1 MKQEALNFLAK
12 LLGIPSPPGFEHKVQ
27 GLLKEELSSVVDEA
41 KIDVIGNLSLVKNP
55 GKAFKLM
62 FVSHADE
69 ASLMVRYITDEGF
82 ICFSG
87 GSGLRLDSA
96 LGQRVIVLGKD
107 GAIPGVICGRS
118 SRDAERKAKD
128 FWIDIGAKNRRAA
141 GEVVAI
147 GDPIVYEQNL
157 AFLPNGRAIARGFD
171 NKIGCFVLA
180 ELTRL
185 LDVNNIPIAL
195 YAVFSVQEE
204 IGSRGIQIAAFDI
217 SPKVG
222 VVVDVIEATDYP
234 EADKR
239 EMGEID
245 LDKGPVIYRGPN
257 INPLLFGVLVD
268 VAKKIDINYQIFGEP
283 ASIPNDAGVLQLTKS
298 GVATVVVSIPV
309 RYPHTPGGILSLADV
324 EKTIQLLTAF
334 VRALGSKVDFRSV

>member
-1 MKQEALNFLAK
+1 MRQEALNFLTK
-12 LLGIPSPPGFEHKVQ
+12 LLGIPTPPGFEHQ
-27 GLLKEELSSVVDEA
+27 IQELLKEELSSVVDEA

-55 GKAFKLM
+55 GKASKLM

-69 ASLMVRYITDEGF
+69 IGLMVRYITDEGF
-82 ICFSG
+82 IFFSG

-107 GAIPGVICGRS
+107 EAVPGVICGRPS
-118 SRDAERKAKD
+118 KDAERKAKD
-128 FWIDIGAKNRRAA
+128 FWIDIGAKNKKAA
-141 GEVVAI
+141 GEVVTV

-171 NKIGCFVLA
+171 NKIGCFILSELMRVL
-180 ELTRL
+180 EVDNTPLT
-185 LDVNNIPIAL
+185 L
-195 YAVFSVQEE
+195 YTVFSVQEE
-204 IGSRGIQIAAFDI
+204 IGSRGIQVDAFDI
-217 SPKVG
+217 FPKVG

-234 EADKR
+234 GADKR

-257 INPLLFGVLVD
+257 INPLLFGVLAD
-268 VAKKIDINYQIFGEP
+268 VAKKIDINFQIFGEP

-334 VRALGSKVDFRSV
+334 VRALGIRVDFLSV